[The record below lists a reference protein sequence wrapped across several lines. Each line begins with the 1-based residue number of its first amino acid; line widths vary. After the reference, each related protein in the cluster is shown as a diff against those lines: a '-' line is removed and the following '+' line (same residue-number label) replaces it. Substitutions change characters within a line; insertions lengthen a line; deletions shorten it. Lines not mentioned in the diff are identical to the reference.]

1 MVRKRYQR
9 KPVTKE
15 GVRRDFGDHVII
27 RGEIDVHLPGG
38 LWMAAVIKDTYDD
51 SMQQY
56 LMGVKTMLRRIFR
69 NAGWSG
75 EGDIRV
81 LDLGP
86 EPDREVAWHRATY
99 FAQDPMAKRI
109 FVSLPKGRAD
119 KAMERL
125 GISKVVDEI

>member
-1 MVRKRYQR
+1 MKKRYQR
-9 KPVTKE
+9 NPVTKD

-38 LWMAAVIKDTYDD
+38 LWMAALIKDTNNA
-51 SMQQY
+51 SLQQY
-56 LMGVKTMLRRIFR
+56 LMAVKSMLRRIFR

-81 LDLGP
+81 LDIGP
-86 EPDREVAWHRATY
+86 EPDKEVPWHRATY
-99 FAQDPMAKRI
+99 FAQDPMAKKI

-125 GISKVVDEI
+125 GISKVVDEL